1 MVLEDA
7 VLSRSKVTKPT
18 YMPTLARRKV
28 TYLMSKQSLKIF
40 GHQPIPSVE
49 TRIDFNSYTNPTVER
64 WLWRWRWGIAARL
77 GLSPQKDQET
87 WELSLSYLSLER
99 VIIIKKD
106 KWVPLTVTGGSGTRV
121 LAQVPINKILFFGPT
136 CNSKLSLVHVVLIYV
151 CYTGWLSKRRV
162 SSAFPPRFYFGA
174 LLKWTNK
181 YGGVGF
187 NCYLSFLLLFQFV
200 HERKVVFL
208 SIFLLFPKLWINFS
222 HTPTIKMSK
231 KKIIIFHL

>member
-99 VIIIKKD
+99 VIIIKRKSGSHLRSLEGAGPASWL
-106 KWVPLTVTGGSGTRV
+106 KSRLIKSYFSVQPVTLNCPLSTWFWSTCVTRGG
-121 LAQVPINKILFFGPT
+121 
-136 CNSKLSLVHVVLIYV
+136 
-151 CYTGWLSKRRV
+151 
-162 SSAFPPRFYFGA
+162 
-174 LLKWTNK
+174 
-181 YGGVGF
+181 
-187 NCYLSFLLLFQFV
+187 
-200 HERKVVFL
+200 
-208 SIFLLFPKLWINFS
+208 
-222 HTPTIKMSK
+222 
-231 KKIIIFHL
+231 